1 MVVETPWF
9 NRGRMGEYLLGCVE
23 HRLCNLE
30 NCKDWDGLAKDALR
44 AGLCES
50 DVQDFLQQ
58 VREED

>member
-1 MVVETPWF
+1 MIVETPWF

-23 HRLCNLE
+23 HRLYALE
-30 NCKDWDGLAKDALR
+30 NPDWSGLAEDARR

-58 VREED
+58 VREEG